1 MTLSKTIWR
10 PQPRKVILKNNEVH
24 VWCSSLTLKPEI
36 LNKLRLILSTDEIE
50 RADRF
55 HSQKDQFG
63 FIAGRGIL
71 RSILGYY
78 LQIEP
83 SEIRFTYNTHGK
95 PSIANIT
102 EASGLNFNIS
112 HSHELALYALTRGR
126 GIGIDIERLR
136 SNLSFER
143 IAKRFFPPAEF
154 EKLRSLPPEEFV
166 EGFFNFWTC
175 KEAYIKAIGK
185 GLSIPLNQF
194 AVTVHANKTVKIQ
207 NSKTNHCEESRW
219 SFYTLRPAPGY
230 VGALTVEG
238 KKLRIKYWMWSE

>member
-1 MTLSKTIWR
+1 MTTLDGLWNAPPADMAVS
-10 PQPRKVILKNNEVH
+10 NDEVH
-24 VWCSSLTLKPEI
+24 VWRASLDLAESEVQRLAQTL
-36 LNKLRLILSTDEIE
+36 SADERTRSE
-50 RADRF
+50 RFYFERDR
-55 HSQKDQFG
+55 QR